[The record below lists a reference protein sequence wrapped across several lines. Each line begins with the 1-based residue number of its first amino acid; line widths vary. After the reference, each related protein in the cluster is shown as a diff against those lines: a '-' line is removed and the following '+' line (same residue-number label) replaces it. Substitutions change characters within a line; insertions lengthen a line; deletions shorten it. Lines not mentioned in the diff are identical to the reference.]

1 MHSYVQSCSFQL
13 PMWMVLEA
21 GSIDDAELS
30 SEFGHFSVQLPLSDL
45 NLKPRAAVR
54 ARPIPLRNDPSVVI
68 PSRTAHP
75 ASHLKLGSRRPESQ
89 NSRHMT
95 LSSP

>member
-30 SEFGHFSVQLPLSDL
+30 SEFGHFSVQLLSAEF
-45 NLKPRAAVR
+45 KSEASFR
-54 ARPIPLRNDPSVVI
+54 RPSTLNDPSKRAFRCNT
-68 PSRTAHP
+68 PQTALA
-75 ASHLKLGSRRPESQ
+75 ASHLKLGSRRLRVQ
-89 NSRHMT
+89 NSRHT
-95 LSSP
+95 TPSSP

>member
-54 ARPIPLRNDPSVVI
+54 ARPIPSERAFRCNTQQNRAPRVSPQVGQQTPRVPKFPSHD
-68 PSRTAHP
+68 S
-75 ASHLKLGSRRPESQ
+75 
-89 NSRHMT
+89 
-95 LSSP
+95 